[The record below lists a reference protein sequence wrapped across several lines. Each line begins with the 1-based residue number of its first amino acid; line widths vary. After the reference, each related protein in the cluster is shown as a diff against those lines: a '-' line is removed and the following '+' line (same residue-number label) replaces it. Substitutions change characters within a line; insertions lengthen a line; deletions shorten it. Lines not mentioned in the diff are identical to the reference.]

1 MRNRERENAGSPAKA
16 TILVVEDDPAVR
28 QAAVWVLRLFGYD
41 IREAEDGPS
50 ALDALEKEAG
60 IDLMFSDLV
69 MPRAMNGVE
78 LAREARRRR
87 PGLKVL
93 LTTGYSQAYIDPS
106 LLNQDGIGLITK
118 PYSNNELKEKL
129 LAILAG

>member
-16 TILVVEDDPAVR
+16 TILAVEDDPAVR

>member
-60 IDLMFSDLV
+60 INLMFSDLV

-93 LTTGYSQAYIDPS
+93 LTTGYSQAHIDPS

>member
-1 MRNRERENAGSPAKA
+1 MSSRERGDAGSPAKA

-41 IREAEDGPS
+41 TWEAEDGPS
-50 ALDALEKEAG
+50 ALDVLEKEPG

-69 MPRAMNGVE
+69 MPRAMNGIE

-93 LTTGYSQAYIDPS
+93 LTTGYSQADIDAS
-106 LLNQDGIGLITK
+106 LLGEDGIGLITK
-118 PYSNNELKEKL
+118 PYGNNELKEKL
-129 LAILAG
+129 LAILKG